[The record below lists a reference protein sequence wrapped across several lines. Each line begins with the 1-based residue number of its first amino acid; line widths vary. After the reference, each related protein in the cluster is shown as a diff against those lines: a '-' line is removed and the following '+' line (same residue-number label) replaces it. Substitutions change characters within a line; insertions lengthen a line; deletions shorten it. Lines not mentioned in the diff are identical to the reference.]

1 MAAIRQLS
9 LGSDCRTWDLVTFTQ
24 ISCFDKDSTEGM
36 LQTKLMKQWK
46 KDREQ
51 PSIQQSYRKAWCSED
66 SAVVFWDEGACDINV
81 PDPQR
86 PAVYLMPP
94 IRVHEDEVS
103 KQEHGVYFFGEVGGG
118 KIGVLRYELLI

>member
-1 MAAIRQLS
+1 LAAIHQLS
-9 LGSDCRTWDLVTFTQ
+9 LGSDCRTWDLLTFTQ
-24 ISCFDKDSTEGM
+24 TSCFDNDSTERM
-36 LQTKLMKQWK
+36 LQKELMKQWK
-46 KDREQ
+46 KDCEQ
-51 PSIQQSYRKAWCSED
+51 ASIQQAYGKAWCSGD